1 MTGIAGLSLT
11 QAATEVRA
19 GRLSARELVETCL
32 RRIEMW
38 EPHIAALP
46 FVLAERSLAEAA
58 ACDAEAAS
66 GKLRGPLHGVPIV
79 VKDLIDVAGAP
90 TEAGSRQLAG
100 NLAAE
105 DATVIRRLRA
115 AGAIILAKSNTH
127 EFAYG
132 ALTPPTRNPWNTERM
147 PGGSSGGSGAA
158 VASGEAF
165 AALGTDSAGSVREP
179 SALCGLT
186 GLKPTYGNVSCRGVI
201 PLAWSLDTVGPMT
214 RTIDDSR
221 VLIDAMV
228 SRDPADPATR
238 PARLRSP
245 SQPRLRRVAL
255 LGELMTPMQ
264 PDVGAVLGSV
274 LDRLSDRGA
283 EIEEVEVVDPDEVIA
298 TIFVILAA
306 EASAYHRRWLREHPE
321 RYGDDVLAYLEL
333 GMGLA
338 AADYVDA
345 QRLRA
350 VYRDRLDAVLG
361 AADLVLAPA
370 QHVTAPFPGK
380 EELVFADGTVLPR
393 DLTLIRPL
401 SLCSLTGHPAAS
413 IPVGWS
419 PDGLPIGI
427 QVIGPPHAEHDVL
440 DLGAV
445 IQQLAGWRPR
455 TPPLP
460 TSGRT
465 TP

>member
-1 MTGIAGLSLT
+1 MTGVAMMSLT
-11 QAATEVRA
+11 EAAAAVRF
-19 GRLSARELVETCL
+19 GHLSSRDLVETSL
-32 RRIEMW
+32 RQIELW

-46 FVLAERSLAEAA
+46 FVMAERALEEAA
-58 ACDAEAAS
+58 ACDAEASA
-66 GKLRGPLHGVPIV
+66 GDWRGPLHGVPIV

-100 NLAAE
+100 NVASG
-105 DATVIRRLRA
+105 DATVISRLRA

-132 ALTPPTRNPWNTERM
+132 AVTPPTRNPWDTDRM

-165 AALGTDSAGSVREP
+165 GALGTDSAGSVREP
-179 SALCGLT
+179 SALCGLA

-214 RTIDDSR
+214 RTVDDSR

-228 SRDPADPATR
+228 GHDPADPATR
-238 PARLRSP
+238 SARLRPASGRP
-245 SQPRLRRVAL
+245 VRRVGL
-255 LGELMTPMQ
+255 LGELMTPIQ
-264 PDVGAVLGSV
+264 PEVGTVLGSV
-274 LDRLSDRGA
+274 LDRLSDAGA

-298 TIFVILAA
+298 TIFVILAS
-306 EASAYHRRWLREHPE
+306 EASAYHRRWLGEHPD
-321 RYGDDVLAYLEL
+321 RYGADVLAYLEL
-333 GMGLA
+333 GMQLR

-350 VYRDRLDAVLG
+350 SYRERLDDILG
-361 AADLVLAPA
+361 AADLLLAPA
-370 QHVTAPFPGK
+370 QHVTAPVP
-380 EELVFADGTVLPR
+380 ESDQLVFADGTTLPR

-419 PDGLPIGI
+419 PDGLPVGI
-427 QVIGPPHAEHDVL
+427 QVIGRPHAEHHVL
-440 DLGAV
+440 DFGAAV
-445 IQQLAGWRPR
+445 QELSGWTPR
-455 TPPLP
+455 NPRRP
-460 TSGRT
+460 TSGRN

>member
-11 QAATEVRA
+11 QAATDVRA

-79 VKDLIDVAGAP
+79 VKDLIDVAGTP
-90 TEAGSRQLAG
+90 TEAGSRQLTG
-100 NLAAE
+100 NVAAE
-105 DATVIRRLRA
+105 DATVIGRLRA

-165 AALGTDSAGSVREP
+165 GALGTDSAGSVREP
-179 SALCGLT
+179 SALCGLI

-228 SRDPADPATR
+228 SRDPADPASR

-370 QHVTAPFPGK
+370 QHVTAPFPDRG
-380 EELVFADGTVLPR
+380 ELEFADGTVLPR

-445 IQQLAGWRPR
+445 IQQLAGWTPR
-455 TPPLP
+455 MPPP
-460 TSGRT
+460 ISRRVTR
-465 TP
+465 

>member
-1 MTGIAGLSLT
+1 MTGIARLSLT
-11 QAATEVRA
+11 QAAAEVRA
-19 GRLSARELVETCL
+19 GRLSARDLVETCL
-32 RRIEMW
+32 RRIERW

-46 FVLAERSLAEAA
+46 FVMAQRSLAEAT
-58 ACDAEAAS
+58 ACDTEAAA
-66 GKLRGPLHGVPIV
+66 GHWRGPLHGVPIV

-100 NLAAE
+100 NVAAE

-115 AGAIILAKSNTH
+115 AGAIMLAKSNTH

-132 ALTPPTRNPWNTERM
+132 ALTPPTRNPWDTDRM

-179 SALCGLT
+179 SALCGLV
-186 GLKPTYGNVSCRGVI
+186 GLKPTYGNVSCRGVV

-228 SRDPADPATR
+228 GRDPADPATR
-238 PARLRSP
+238 SAHLRHP
-245 SQPRLRRVAL
+245 SRPRLRRVAL
-255 LGELMTPMQ
+255 LGQLMTPMQ
-264 PDVGAVLGSV
+264 PEVGEVLGSV
-274 LDRLSDRGA
+274 LDRLSDAGA

-306 EASAYHRRWLREHPE
+306 EASAYHRRWLQEHPE
-321 RYGDDVLAYLEL
+321 RYGDDVVTYLEL
-333 GMGLA
+333 GMRLA
-338 AADYVDA
+338 AVDYVDA

-350 VYRDRLDAVLG
+350 FYRDRLDDVLG
-361 AADLVLAPA
+361 AADLVVAPA
-370 QHVTAPFPGK
+370 QHVTAPFPDR

-401 SLCSLTGHPAAS
+401 SLCSLTGHPAAG

-419 PDGLPIGI
+419 PDGLPVGI
-427 QVIGPPHAEHDVL
+427 QVIGRPHAEHDVL
-440 DLGAV
+440 DFGAAV
-445 IQQLAGWRPR
+445 QERAGWIPRRPQ
-455 TPPLP
+455 PPA
-460 TSGRT
+460 SGGRA
-465 TP
+465 P